1 MWDVV
6 WRQASIQL
14 PDGAPTLLKMSLCLS
29 QLQQSH
35 ILASRFEAVPSGLSV
50 SLRICQ
56 LSLVCADRV
65 RGIIKYFCRIELPKR
80 GNILYN
86 RLGRCVEAL
95 EATEEPYRI
104 P

>member
-14 PDGAPTLLKMSLCLS
+14 PDRAPTLLKMSLCLS

-65 RGIIKYFCRIELPKR
+65 RGIIKYFAC
-80 GNILYN
+80 G
-86 RLGRCVEAL
+86 AL
-95 EATEEPYRI
+95 WQKSAESSCQKEETSFI
-104 P
+104 IA